1 MAVKTKIISIR
12 PDRAGPDAVALI
24 TGILR
29 GGGVMAY
36 PTDTFYGLGASCF
49 SKRAIQRIYRL
60 KKREQAKPLSIL
72 VSDLGMV
79 RSLAVG
85 IPRLFWQLAEEFW
98 PGPLTLVLKA
108 SSKLPQEILGPGA
121 SVGIRLPAF
130 SWLRGLIGKAAFPI
144 TGTSANISGEKEI
157 DNPEDIIAS
166 FSGKVDLIVDG
177 GRTEGGLP
185 STVVDLT
192 STDPMILREGA
203 VPRSILEGY
212 LQERSR
218 TK

>member
-1 MAVKTKIISIR
+1 METRIIRIK

-24 TGILR
+24 TGIL
-29 GGGVMAY
+29 GKGGVMAY

-49 SKRAIQRIYRL
+49 SKKAVRRIYQL
-60 KKREQAKPLSIL
+60 KKREWAKPLSIL

-108 SSKLPQEILGPGA
+108 SSRLPEEILGPEG
-121 SVGIRLPAF
+121 SVGVRLPALP
-130 SWLRGLIGKAAFPI
+130 WLRGLISKAAFPI

-157 DNPEDIIAS
+157 ETPGEVIAS

-177 GRTEGGLP
+177 GRTEGGLS

-192 STDPMILREGA
+192 SDPVILREGA
-203 VPRSILEGY
+203 VPRSILDGY
-212 LQERSR
+212 LQERS
-218 TK
+218 

>member
-1 MAVKTKIISIR
+1 MAVETRIIRIK
-12 PDRAGPDAVALI
+12 PDRVGPDVIALI
-24 TGILR
+24 AGVLR
-29 GGGVMAY
+29 KDGVMAY

-60 KKREQAKPLSIL
+60 KKRERAKPLSIL

-108 SSKLPQEILGPGA
+108 SSSLPEEILGPEG
-121 SVGIRLPAF
+121 SVGIRLPALP
-130 SWLRGLIGKAAFPI
+130 WLRGLISKVAFPI

-157 DNPEDIIAS
+157 ENPEDVIAS
-166 FSGKVDLIVDG
+166 FSGMVDLIVDG

-185 STVVDLT
+185 STVVDLA
-192 STDPMILREGA
+192 SPDPVIVREGA
-203 VPRSILEGY
+203 VPRSILDGY
-212 LQERSR
+212 LQERS
-218 TK
+218 

>member
-1 MAVKTKIISIR
+1 MAVETRIIRIK
-12 PDRAGPDAVALI
+12 PDQAGPDVVALI
-24 TGILR
+24 TDVLGKS
-29 GGGVMAY
+29 GVMVY
-36 PTDTFYGLGASCF
+36 PTDTFYGLGGSCF
-49 SKRAIQRIYRL
+49 SKRAVRRIYQL
-60 KKREQAKPLSIL
+60 KKREKTKPLSIL

-108 SSKLPQEILGPGA
+108 SSRLPEEILGPKG
-121 SVGIRLPAF
+121 SVGIRLPAL
-130 SWLRGLIGKAAFPI
+130 SWLRGLISKAAFPI

-157 DNPEDIIAS
+157 ENPEEVIAS

-177 GRTEGGLP
+177 GKTEGGLP

-192 STDPMILREGA
+192 SPDPVILREGA

-212 LQERSR
+212 LQERP
-218 TK
+218 